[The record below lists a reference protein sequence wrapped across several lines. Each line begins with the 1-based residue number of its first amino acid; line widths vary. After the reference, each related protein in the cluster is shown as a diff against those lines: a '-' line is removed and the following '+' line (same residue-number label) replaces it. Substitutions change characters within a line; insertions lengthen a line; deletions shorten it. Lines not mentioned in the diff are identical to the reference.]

1 MEHLL
6 TLFLGAGFEE
16 QEEREEERT
25 EEKIINEGKKSWL
38 QTHKFRCDR
47 RAKPGFALF
56 RIQNMEK
63 ECTVSL

>member
-6 TLFLGAGFEE
+6 TLLLGAGFEE

-38 QTHKFRCDR
+38 QTHRFRRDR
-47 RAKPGFALF
+47 RAKTGFALF
-56 RIQNMEK
+56 RIQDMEK
-63 ECTVSL
+63 ERTVSL